1 VAFGL
6 LVQSH
11 ASDERFEDGAQG
23 WNIDQL
29 AGPRGPSSST
39 AALVQQERDGTRM
52 VCLGTLLGPEGP
64 GERCLTFGLPTRR
77 PCSRERT
84 APRGGVGQI
93 LVVRPAHQP
102 VRDEPGSAPA
112 RTLRTAQWT
121 RASNTLW
128 PS

>member
-1 VAFGL
+1 MTLGS

-29 AGPRGPSSST
+29 AGPHGPV
-39 AALVQQERDGTRM
+39 VQYSCNSCSRNGTGTRM
-52 VCLGTLLGPEGP
+52 VCFGTLLGPEGP

-84 APRGGVGQI
+84 APRGGVGHI
-93 LVVRPAHQP
+93 LV
-102 VRDEPGSAPA
+102 E
-112 RTLRTAQWT
+112 RTC
-121 RASNTLW
+121 
-128 PS
+128 

>member
-1 VAFGL
+1 VTSRSP
-6 LVQSH
+6 VQSH
-11 ASDERFEDGAQG
+11 ASDFRSGGGAQG

-29 AGPRGPSSST
+29 AGLTGRP
-39 AALVQQERDGTRM
+39 LVQLLRQHGTRSGSET
-52 VCLGTLLGPEGP
+52 VGLGTLLGPEGT
-64 GERCLTFGLPTRR
+64 GEHCLTFGLPTRR

-84 APRGGVGQI
+84 APRGGVGHI
-93 LVVRPAHQP
+93 LVERPADQP
-102 VRDEPGSAPA
+102 ARDEPGSTPA